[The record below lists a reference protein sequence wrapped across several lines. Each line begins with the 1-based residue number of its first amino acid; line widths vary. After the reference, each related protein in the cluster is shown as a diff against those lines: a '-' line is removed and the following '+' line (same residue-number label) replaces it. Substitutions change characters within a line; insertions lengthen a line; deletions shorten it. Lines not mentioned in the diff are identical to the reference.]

1 MYTECRGGSV
11 TGSSITVQR
20 SAPLYIWRSSYFL
33 QVIFAWVKKCIPKQQ
48 LEVIERGKKT
58 ERKETWII
66 FITCGSCFDQMENIL
81 IHAHLSTSRKSGSD
95 SNSWPLLAFLCF
107 PSLGAKLL
115 DFLGQETSLCE
126 PFTDSDDS
134 HPKAMSV
141 SSGAEAPTWP
151 P

>member
-1 MYTECRGGSV
+1 MSRWQCDRVVDHCTTISSTVHLEILIFSAGDLCMGQKMHTQTTIGSNW
-11 TGSSITVQR
+11 T
-20 SAPLYIWRSSYFL
+20 
-33 QVIFAWVKKCIPKQQ
+33 
-48 LEVIERGKKT
+48 GKKT